1 MHPVTFTFY
10 YHPPGELTDIRQLD
24 RDSDIS
30 GYVYADE
37 EEFEAYAAR
46 IESDISR
53 VRTLFHTMLFI
64 LGASLSFFWTWT
76 LRSWTSLLLQLPVIL
91 SSWTIFPRSEIPVS
105 IIPH

>member
-30 GYVYADE
+30 GYIYADA
-37 EEFEAYAAR
+37 EEFEAYVAGIA
-46 IESDISR
+46 SDISR

-64 LGASLSFFWTWT
+64 LGASLFFFFWSWSR
-76 LRSWTSLLLQLPVIL
+76 RSWTSLLLHLRVIFFV
-91 SSWTIFPRSEIPVS
+91 WTLFARSG
-105 IIPH
+105 